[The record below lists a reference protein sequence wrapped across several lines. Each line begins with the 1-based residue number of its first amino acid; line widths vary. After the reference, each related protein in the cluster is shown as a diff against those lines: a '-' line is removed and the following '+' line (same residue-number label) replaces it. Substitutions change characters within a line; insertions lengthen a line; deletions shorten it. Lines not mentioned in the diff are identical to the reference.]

1 VARIRETGRLAG
13 TEVAFARSQEDLA
26 AALAAAPADLV
37 LVDLTMADV
46 DYGPIFDARERNAPG
61 VPVLGFTTHVLA
73 GTTRPLHGRCTRV
86 LTKEALTRD
95 LGTILKA
102 GLAA

>member
-1 VARIRETGRLAG
+1 MARIRETGRLAG
-13 TEVAFARSQEDLA
+13 AEVAFAKSPEELT

-46 DYGPIFDARERNAPG
+46 DYGSIFDARERSAPG
-61 VPVLGFTTHVLA
+61 SPVLGFTTHVLA
-73 GTTRPLHGRCTRV
+73 GTTRPLHARCTRV

-95 LGTILKA
+95 LGAILKA